1 VDLWSTLRVLL
12 HRWYLTFPLVVL
24 SLVLVVALVG
34 VKPADYKADAT
45 LVTLAPQTVNGEGK
59 QSEDNPFANLGGSQ
73 SVAAAIM
80 QTRLNGPAFEQEM
93 AAAGVQSTW
102 LFVVGDSSSPIL
114 TVTVKGP
121 TEAETLR
128 SAKLLVKGANENIA
142 QLQVDYGVS
151 SVDQFIKFAVVSQPT
166 TATAEY
172 GSKVKSGGALGAVLI
187 ALSCGLVF
195 AIEGFSRSRRQ
206 RRSLASLQ
214 GGDEESSIGPTL
226 NWPGH
231 APEFV
236 SSRSDVPRAAPER

>member
-12 HRWYLTFPLVVL
+12 HRWYLTIPLVVL
-24 SLVLVVALVG
+24 SLVLVVAVVG

-45 LVTLAPQTVNGEGK
+45 LVTLAPQTVNDKGLPTE
-59 QSEDNPFANLGGSQ
+59 SNPFANLGGSQ
-73 SVAAAIM
+73 SVAASIM
-80 QTRLNGPAFEQEM
+80 QTRLNGPAFQQAM
-93 AAAGVQSTW
+93 AAKGVRSNW

-114 TVTVKGP
+114 TMTVKGK

-128 SAKLLVKGANENIA
+128 AAKLLVKGANTNLAE
-142 QLQVDYGVS
+142 LQVANGAPA
-151 SVDQFIKFAVVSQPT
+151 DQFIKFAVVSQPT